1 MCKIKCLDCEF
12 CEYLPSGDYTDC
24 GDEFFVISCGLDRCK
39 DEGGRPRTDD
49 TEHY

>member
-12 CEYLPSGDYTDC
+12 CEYLPSGDYTEF
-24 GDEFFVISCGLDRCK
+24 GDEFYIISCKLDRCK